1 MGFDFGEWLNLGLRW
16 LHLITGIAWIGS
28 SFYFVWLDN
37 HLTKPAAGDASGELW
52 SVHGGGFYHNQKYQ
66 VAPAAMPEHLHWFKW
81 EAYFTWMSGFALLAL
96 VYYAGAESFLI
107 DPAKADL
114 SPAGAIGIGLVISF
128 VLALLIR
135 SRAGL
140 YQPILGITGT
150 LYAIPSLALFALLTP
165 VTGVGTVTTAEIAL
179 VSYTLLILTRNIV
192 EGLRGVPAEAIEA
205 ATGMGFT
212 GRQRLMRVELPLALP
227 IIIAGL
233 RIATV
238 TTVGLVTVTAL
249 TGLGG
254 LGYLIV
260 NLGTARG
267 SFGLTPALTRPHIM
281 WSADTLAVTNAA
293 R

>member
-1 MGFDFGEWLNLGLRW
+1 MRLDPGWVVDNLDQIAGLT
-16 LHLITGIAWIGS
+16 LEHV
-28 SFYFVWLDN
+28 Y
-37 HLTKPAAGDASGELW
+37 LT
-52 SVHGGGFYHNQKYQ
+52 
-66 VAPAAMPEHLHWFKW
+66 
-81 EAYFTWMSGFALLAL
+81 LL
-96 VYYAGAESFLI
+96 
-107 DPAKADL
+107 
-114 SPAGAIGIGLVISF
+114 AIGIGFFISF

-135 SRAGL
+135 ARARL

-165 VTGVGTVTTAEIAL
+165 VTGVGTVVTAEIAL

-192 EGLRGVPAEAIEA
+192 EGLRGVPPDAIEA
-205 ATGMGFT
+205 ATGMGYT
-212 GRQRLMRVELPLALP
+212 GRQRLLRIELPLALP

-267 SFGLTPALTRPHIM
+267 SFGMTAALTGMLLCVVLALIAYGALLALQRSLTPWAGRRAT
-281 WSADTLAVTNAA
+281 A
-293 R
+293 